1 MRHTTFTG
9 ICVGGPKHGEAV
21 TAEGDSFRVVLND
34 DIVSCRVSW
43 LGGRVSQVEPVVTS
57 TVMYKA
63 LTIPGYKSAHCYWL
77 PQGDDIDE
85 LLAVFDKLL
94 RADGGR
100 AKTEQRSRWLIQQ
113 IIQVN
118 GRRALFFMHDN
129 KPVAFLLGV
138 EPRFYGAHLLC
149 ELAYYWAGLPEEI
162 LQDVQDWFNSAGVG
176 KEHHFRYAE
185 QQPIQAIYTKIMNG
199 EAV

>member
-1 MRHTTFTG
+1 
-9 ICVGGPKHGEAV
+9 
-21 TAEGDSFRVVLND
+21 
-34 DIVSCRVSW
+34 
-43 LGGRVSQVEPVVTS
+43 
-57 TVMYKA
+57 MYKA

-94 RADGGR
+94 RADS
-100 AKTEQRSRWLIQQ
+100 AAVKTEQTPRWLIQQ
-113 IIQVN
+113 IIQIN

-149 ELAYYWAGLPEEI
+149 ELAYYWEGLPEE
-162 LQDVQDWFNSAGVG
+162 VQQEVHNWFSSTGVG
-176 KEHHFRYAE
+176 KEHHFRYVE
-185 QQPIQAIYTKIMNG
+185 QHPIQAIYSKIMNG